1 MYKEHSAIEKPA
13 DSLVIWRY
21 MELWKFLDIIDNK
34 KLYMSRCDLFEDKY
48 DGRIPVKSVSELDDE
63 HPLKQVDNFSE
74 STLRKCS
81 YLSCWSSEQKE
92 TYPLWKIYSDYRN
105 SVAIKTTVGDLIESI
120 SQEKSAQQIGKVKYI
135 DSDGPYRFRGNTYQF
150 FFEKRNYFIFEKEV
164 RILTELQFKD
174 YTELLNLPLGIT
186 IEIDPNKLINEIVL
200 APKADMNFKKLIEL
214 KLKDS
219 NILAKVSF
227 SDI

>member
-1 MYKEHSAIEKPA
+1 M
-13 DSLVIWRY
+13 
-21 MELWKFLDIIDNK
+21 WKFLDIIDNK

-48 DGRIPVKSVSELDDE
+48 DGRIPVKSVSELDDK
-63 HPLKQVDNFSE
+63 HPLKQVDGFSE

-105 SVAIKTTVGDLIESI
+105 SVAIKTTVGDLIDSI
-120 SQEKSAQQIGKVKYI
+120 SQETSTQHIGKVKYV
-135 DSDGPYRFRGNTYQF
+135 DSDGPYRFHGNTYQF
-150 FFEKRNYFIFEKEV
+150 FFEKRNYFIFEQEV

-174 YTELLNLPLGIT
+174 YTELLNLPFGIK
-186 IEIDPNKLINEIVL
+186 IDIDPHKLIKEIVL
-200 APKADMNFKKLIEL
+200 APMADESFKNLIEL

-219 NILAKVSF
+219 NIQVKVSF